1 MAKSTDWLLH
11 PQIEKVLKQIIL
23 KDLVDSGNKE
33 ATEKLVDLVKEKIKS
48 EELTGDLQ
56 VLLTAAYAWFWA
68 DEDKKRS
75 AEKIEHL
82 LYQRLLKYFSQQQIF
97 TVTEL
102 LEEGNEQLQELAR
115 IVSQPKNS

>member
-1 MAKSTDWLLH
+1 MAKSTDFLLH

-33 ATEKLVDLVKEKIKS
+33 ATEKLVALVKEKIKS
-48 EELTGDLQ
+48 EELTGDSQ
-56 VLLTAAYAWFWA
+56 VLLTATYAWFWA

-97 TVTEL
+97 AVTEL
-102 LEEGNEQLQELAR
+102 LEEKNEQLQELAR